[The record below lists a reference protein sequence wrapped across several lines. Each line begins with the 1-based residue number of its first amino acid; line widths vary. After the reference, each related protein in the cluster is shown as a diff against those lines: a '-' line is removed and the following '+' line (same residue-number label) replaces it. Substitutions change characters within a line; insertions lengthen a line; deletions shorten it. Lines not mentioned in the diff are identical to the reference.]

1 MIEKEEIRI
10 SSDISDIFLKSVI
23 SVCRFRILL
32 TDTQDNLFM
41 LTVDYKSSK
50 FKFLA
55 TDNWARS
62 TKHSFKQ
69 KTEHVKQYSA
79 KLKYRLLRT
88 EKVQVVMYSWGA
100 RGGTYLVL
108 SAHVNWHIPFPFG
121 K

>member
-10 SSDISDIFLKSVI
+10 SSDISDIVLKFVI

-32 TDTQDNLFM
+32 TDSEDNLFM

-62 TKHSFKQ
+62 MKHSFKQ
-69 KTEHVKQYSA
+69 KTDHVKRYNA
-79 KLKYRLLRT
+79 KLKYRLFRT
-88 EKVQVVMYSWGA
+88 EKVQAVMYSWGA
-100 RGGTYLVL
+100 RGGTYLLL
-108 SAHVNWHIPFPFG
+108 SAHFNWHIPFPFC